1 MKYIFLNFTSHFDF
15 ELNYL
20 IHYLIIWLLSYSF
33 IQLLF
38 SSTFSN
44 SIFNEIKPKLNHVYL
59 LQISPPN
66 RFAYVKLS
74 ALKPAACYI
83 SDCLNENIYP
93 VSSEQVFN
101 ISKYSSHVHI
111 LFINQLM
118 NLFSTNSVSCQP
130 LWNKNHE

>member
-1 MKYIFLNFTSHFDF
+1 MQRVVEKNENDISKTWIISNGVNICLLKYIFLNFTSHFDF

-101 ISKYSSHVHI
+101 ISK
-111 LFINQLM
+111 
-118 NLFSTNSVSCQP
+118 
-130 LWNKNHE
+130 